1 MSKFIESCI
10 RGEALLEDIDDFVD
24 EWHESSVEEPLHKF
38 LGMTKN
44 EYSLWVADPDVLPFI
59 VVAHREY
66 RNVSDVIDDF
76 EALPMAARS
85 NGPVKAQKLVAWLK
99 SEGLWD

>member
-1 MSKFIESCI
+1 MSKFIELCI

-38 LGMTKN
+38 LGMTKD
-44 EYSLWVADPDVLPFI
+44 EYSLWVADPDVLPSI
-59 VVAHREY
+59 VVAHREH

-76 EALPMAARS
+76 QALPMAARS
-85 NGPVKAQKLVAWLK
+85 NGPVKAQ
-99 SEGLWD
+99 